1 MSTREREGGPW
12 AQSIALAF
20 RVAFG
25 IVLAMAFVWP
35 FSNLRQVPA
44 DSRAVVVRL
53 GRVVRVH
60 GAGLLLA
67 WPRPIER
74 VVLLPALERQ
84 LQVSFDPLRPSAEA
98 AGQAP
103 TWAITRD
110 VRRNAAFFM
119 TADGVVHL
127 TAALFYRITDPTRY
141 MPEAAHVLPALR
153 ASMMASLVSLLA
165 SRDTDT
171 LVATRSGAD
180 LTEGDRERRERLRV
194 DLVAAVNRR
203 LADLRDQG
211 IGLGVEVSRIDLVTA
226 LPNEAKVAFEEVLIA
241 GQQADAMVAD
251 ARSQAVRVKQRAR
264 QDASQLIAQTDA
276 AAVERT
282 SMATAHAAPIQALAR
297 AIGAGGPARAG
308 LLDKL
313 YNDRMAAI
321 LGKARSV
328 DAFDPKGGARLLLPE
343 QGP

>member
-1 MSTREREGGPW
+1 MSGRPSRPDGGPW
-12 AQSIALAF
+12 AQSITLAF

-25 IVLAMAFVWP
+25 IVLAMAFAWP

-53 GRVVRVH
+53 GRVVRVQ

-74 VVLLPALERQ
+74 VALLPAPERQ
-84 LQVSFDPLRPSAEA
+84 LQVSFDPLKPSAEA
-98 AGQAP
+98 GDAAP
-103 TWAITRD
+103 SWAVSRD
-110 VRRNAAFFM
+110 VRQNAAFFM

-127 TAALFYRITDPTRY
+127 TAALFYKITDPSSY
-141 MPEAAHVLPALR
+141 MPAAAHVLPALE
-153 ASMMASLVSLLA
+153 ASTMASLVSLLA

-171 LVATRSGAD
+171 LVATRNGAD
-180 LTEGDRERRERLRV
+180 LSEGDRERRERLRV

-203 LADLRDQG
+203 LAALRDQG
-211 IGLGVEVSRIDLVTA
+211 MDLGVEVSRIDLVTA

-251 ARSQAVRVKQRAR
+251 ARSQAVRIEQQGR
-264 QDASQLIAQTDA
+264 QDADQLLARAKA
-276 AAVERT
+276 AAAERT
-282 SMATAHAAPIQALAR
+282 SVATAHAATILALAR
-297 AIGAGGPARAG
+297 AAGGASRAG
-308 LLDKL
+308 LLTNL

-328 DAFDPKGGARLLLPE
+328 DAFDPANGARLLLPE